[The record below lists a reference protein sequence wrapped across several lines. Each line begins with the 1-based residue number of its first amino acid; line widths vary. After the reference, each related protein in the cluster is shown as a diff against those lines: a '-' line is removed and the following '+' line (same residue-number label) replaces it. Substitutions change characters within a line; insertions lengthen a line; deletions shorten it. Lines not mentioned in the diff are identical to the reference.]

1 MGSPTVTTAANVHS
15 AYNGSATA
23 RATTR
28 TCGEAAFPFAAALVV
43 GRLKAT
49 SAASG
54 GIARASL
61 LTYARAGWLIKA
73 ASGAMATWRVSGAS
87 RATPWAPFA
96 LLASPAEEAS
106 LFAEGGMPKLV
117 FTQSALQ
124 KATLDKAF
132 VNERFVRRA
141 WEARRFADLDAE
153 TREAVPPVVLVDAP
167 DGARQRVLKPDRA
180 FEAINSVRFAS
191 PHGRD
196 ASGKGGDAFVC
207 AFCAF
212 VNTALATLCAAAD
225 VRLLCA
231 PVFDESVGKD
241 APVAAAYEE
250 RDGITCVAVLRVT
263 HGGTPGGAGW
273 ACAVARGGAVQ
284 AVLAF
289 GVGVGSAATVSSSV
303 DAFYAP
309 LGIHITS
316 AADIEL
322 HADSTPEDACARACA
337 AAWTAACFRD
347 QEFVSIWQQTQWS
360 SDGFVAG
367 ATRCEEA
374 ARMALAHA
382 VVGCSSSLAKSLA
395 ARKLLAEAIHFETK
409 VRRVKLA
416 AVEHETDARRLFM
429 ADQMEQA
436 DARRVAMASLPDDFP
451 LLKYPHNGAH
461 HMYLWSPNLH

>member
-1 MGSPTVTTAANVHS
+1 MAAVRTAS
-15 AYNGSATA
+15 
-23 RATTR
+23 
-28 TCGEAAFPFAAALVV
+28 
-43 GRLKAT
+43 
-49 SAASG
+49 
-54 GIARASL
+54 
-61 LTYARAGWLIKA
+61 
-73 ASGAMATWRVSGAS
+73 AS
-87 RATPWAPFA
+87 RPTTPWAPFA
-96 LLASPAEEAS
+96 LLANPAEEAS
-106 LFAEGGMPKLV
+106 LFVEGGAPKIV

-141 WEARRFADLDAE
+141 WDARRLADLDAE
-153 TREAVPPVVLVDAP
+153 ARESIPPVVLVDAP
-167 DGARQRVLKPDRA
+167 NGVHQRVMKPDRV
-180 FEAINSVRFAS
+180 FEAISSVRFAS
-191 PHGRD
+191 SHGRD
-196 ASGKGGDAFVC
+196 ASGRGGDAFAC

-212 VNTALATLCAAAD
+212 VNTALAALCSAAD

-231 PVFDESVGKD
+231 PVFGETVGED
-241 APVAAAYEE
+241 APVAAAWDAGDKIV
-250 RDGITCVAVLRVT
+250 RVAVLRVADG
-263 HGGTPGGAGW
+263 HAPVASGGW
-273 ACAVARGGAVQ
+273 ACAVARGNAVH

-289 GVGVGSAATVSSSV
+289 GVGVGSEATVMSSV

-309 LGIHITS
+309 LGILPMS
-316 AADIEL
+316 RVRDIVL
-322 HADSTPEDACARACA
+322 HSDSTTEDACARACA

-347 QEFVSIWQQTQWS
+347 QEFVSIWQQTQWP

-382 VVGCSSSLAKSLA
+382 VVGCSSGLKKQLA
-395 ARKLLAEAIHFETK
+395 ARKLLGEAIRFETK

-436 DARRVAMASLPDDFP
+436 DARRVALASLPDEFP
-451 LLKYPHNGAH
+451 LLKYPHNNAH

>member
-1 MGSPTVTTAANVHS
+1 MAA
-15 AYNGSATA
+15 A
-23 RATTR
+23 RA
-28 TCGEAAFPFAAALVV
+28 AA
-43 GRLKAT
+43 
-49 SAASG
+49 
-54 GIARASL
+54 
-61 LTYARAGWLIKA
+61 
-73 ASGAMATWRVSGAS
+73 AS
-87 RATPWAPFA
+87 RATTPWAPFA
-96 LLASPAEEAS
+96 LLASPAEEAA
-106 LFAEGGMPKLV
+106 LFVEGGAPKLV

-141 WEARRFADLDAE
+141 WDARRLSDLDQE

-167 DGARQRVLKPDRA
+167 NGVRQRVMRSDRV
-180 FEAINSVRFAS
+180 FEAINSVRYAS

-196 ASGKGGDAFVC
+196 ASGKGGDAFAC

-231 PVFDESVGKD
+231 PVFEGTHGAD
-241 APVAAAYEE
+241 APVAAAWGAGDKIVRVAVFRVAEE
-250 RDGITCVAVLRVT
+250 RA
-263 HGGTPGGAGW
+263 PAAASAGW
-273 ACAVARGGAVQ
+273 ACAVARGSEIQ

-289 GVGVGSAATVSSSV
+289 ACRDPEAVRRSAA
-303 DAFYAP
+303 AFYAP
-309 LGIHITS
+309 LGIRVVDAI
-316 AADIEL
+316 DIGL
-322 HADSTPEDACARACA
+322 HADSTAEDACARACA
-337 AAWTAACFRD
+337 AAWTAACFRN
-347 QEFVSIWQQTQWS
+347 QEFVSVWQQTQWP

-382 VVGCSSSLAKSLA
+382 VVGCSSSLAKGLA
-395 ARKLLAEAIHFETK
+395 ARKLLGEAIRFESK
-409 VRRVKLA
+409 ARRVKLA

-436 DARRVAMASLPDDFP
+436 DARRVALASLPDEFP
-451 LLKYPHNGAH
+451 LLKYPHNNAH

>member
-1 MGSPTVTTAANVHS
+1 M
-15 AYNGSATA
+15 
-23 RATTR
+23 
-28 TCGEAAFPFAAALVV
+28 
-43 GRLKAT
+43 
-49 SAASG
+49 
-54 GIARASL
+54 
-61 LTYARAGWLIKA
+61 
-73 ASGAMATWRVSGAS
+73 
-87 RATPWAPFA
+87 
-96 LLASPAEEAS
+96 
-106 LFAEGGMPKLV
+106 

-141 WEARRFADLDAE
+141 WDARRLADLDAE

-167 DGARQRVLKPDRA
+167 NGVRQRVMKPDRV
-180 FEAINSVRFAS
+180 FEAISSVRFAS
-191 PHGRD
+191 SHGRD

-212 VNTALATLCAAAD
+212 VNTALAALCAAAD

-231 PVFDESVGKD
+231 PVFDETVGKD
-241 APVAAAYEE
+241 APVASPYEAG
-250 RDGITCVAVLRVT
+250 DGITRVAVLRVAD
-263 HGGTPGGAGW
+263 GRAPGAAGW
-273 ACAVARGGAVQ
+273 ACAVARGREMQ

-289 GVGVGSAATVSSSV
+289 ACRDPEAVRRSV
-303 DAFYAP
+303 AAFYEP
-309 LGIHITS
+309 LGIRIVH
-316 AADIEL
+316 AVDIGL
-322 HADSTPEDACARACA
+322 HADSTAEDACARACA

-347 QEFVSIWQQTQWS
+347 QEFVSVWQQTQWP

-382 VVGCSSSLAKSLA
+382 VVGCSSSLAKGLA
-395 ARKLLAEAIHFETK
+395 ARKLLGEAIRFETK

-416 AVEHETDARRLFM
+416 ALEHETDARRILV

-436 DARRVAMASLPDDFP
+436 DASRVALASLPDEFP

-461 HMYLWSPNLH
+461 HMYLWTPNLH